1 MEPQQGGGTIRP
13 HSKEKRVRK
22 RPVITGLVAVVGLA
36 AGYAAANG
44 PPKLDPAL
52 APYKAVSGVS
62 GNISSI
68 GSDSLNNVMTLWAE
82 TFSKFYPNAKIQI
95 EGKGSS
101 TAPPALIA
109 GTAQLG
115 PMSREMKGTEIDA
128 FEKKYGY
135 KPTQIRTSVDALAVF
150 VNKDNPMKCMSIPQG
165 DAGFS
170 KSRRQ
175 SYKEDIKTWGQL
187 GLTGE
192 WANKPI
198 SLYGRNSASGTYGF
212 FKEHSLKN
220 GDFKDEVK
228 EQPGS
233 ASVVQGVTVDR
244 FAMGYS
250 GIGYATAG
258 VRAVPLAE
266 KEGSKCYE
274 ADPDN
279 AYAGTYPL
287 SRFLYVYVNKA
298 PGKPLDPLT
307 REFVKLMVSKEGQEV
322 VIKDGYFPI
331 PATIAKEEL
340 SKVQWVA
347 VKSEALDAGGP
358 ETPARPLVVSKA
370 RTARRIAADRRTS
383 RLVILGGIVIIGAIL
398 AILFVIVGEVY
409 PLFRAATASLGG
421 TYAARG
427 GGASAPVSSEATGV
441 DEYRELAYLVT
452 PTGMLQF

>member
-1 MEPQQGGGTIRP
+1 MLRTY
-13 HSKEKRVRK
+13 KETTMRK
-22 RPVITGLVAVVGLA
+22 RTTVAGLVIAASLV
-36 AGYAAANG
+36 AGYAVAGG

-52 APYKAVSGVS
+52 PAYKAVSGVS

-68 GSDSLNNVMTLWAE
+68 GSDSLNNLMTLWAE
-82 TFSKFYPNAKIQI
+82 NFGKFYPNAKIQI

-115 PMSREMKGTEIDA
+115 PMSREMKGTEVDA

-135 KPTQIRTSVDALAVF
+135 KPTPIRTSVDALAVF
-150 VNKDNPMKCMSIPQG
+150 VNKDNPIKCMTLAQI
-165 DAGFS
+165 DAVFS
-170 KSRRQ
+170 KSRRHG
-175 SYKEDIKTWGQL
+175 YKEDIRTWGQL
-187 GLTGE
+187 GLTGD

-220 GDFKDEVK
+220 GDYKDEVK

-233 ASVVQGVTVDR
+233 ASVVQGLTVDR

-274 ADPDN
+274 ADPEN

-307 REFVKLMVSKEGQEV
+307 REFVKLVVSKEGQEV

-331 PATIAKEEL
+331 PASIAKEEL
-340 SKVQWVA
+340 SKVQ
-347 VKSEALDAGGP
+347 
-358 ETPARPLVVSKA
+358 
-370 RTARRIAADRRTS
+370 
-383 RLVILGGIVIIGAIL
+383 
-398 AILFVIVGEVY
+398 
-409 PLFRAATASLGG
+409 
-421 TYAARG
+421 
-427 GGASAPVSSEATGV
+427 
-441 DEYRELAYLVT
+441 
-452 PTGMLQF
+452 